1 MNYKLACDCG
11 WETEGPET
19 ELVEATQ
26 EHGRK
31 LHNME
36 LTFQEAMAMAKP
48 ADDH

>member
-19 ELVEATQ
+19 ELVEAAQ

-36 LTFQEAMAMAKP
+36 LTAEQALAMAEPIDA
-48 ADDH
+48 